1 MNKFVLKS
9 PYTLQ
14 GDQPQAVEALV
25 KGIRNRKQHQV
36 LLGVTGSGK
45 TFTMANVIV
54 REQKPTLI
62 ISPNKT
68 LAGQL
73 FNEFKELFPENA
85 VEFFVSYYDYYQP
98 EAYVPSS
105 DTYIE
110 KDASI
115 NERIDRMR
123 HSATTSLLT
132 RKDVIVI
139 ASVSCIYGIGSPKT
153 YLELAMRISKGQRI
167 SRDDL
172 LRNLISIQYTRNDL
186 DFVRGSFRV
195 RGNNVEIYPASSDER
210 IIRITFNDDQIEK
223 IILKDFLLADVLQ
236 ELEETLVFP
245 ASHYV
250 SKKEDIE
257 RVIKQVK
264 SDLAEQVHLF
274 KNQNKLLEAERLEQ
288 RTRYDMEMLK
298 ETGYCNGI
306 ENYSRYLDGRNPGEP
321 PSVLIDFMG
330 NDFLLFI
337 DESHITVPQIGGM
350 HAGDLSRKKTLV
362 EFGFRL
368 PAAID
373 NRPLN
378 FKEFESK
385 LNYAIYVSATPGD
398 YELQKAADYCVEQI
412 IRPTGLLDPELEV
425 RPTRNQVEDLFEE
438 IRKITSRGER
448 VLITTLTKKMA
459 EKLTDYYSEKG
470 VKAKYLHS
478 DIETI
483 ERLKII
489 SELRNGLFDVLIGI
503 NLLREGLDIP
513 EVSLVG
519 ILEADQEGFLRSKR
533 SLIQTFGRAA
543 RNINGKVILYADKI
557 TLAMKGAMEE
567 TERRR
572 ELQEKF
578 NKENGITPKTI
589 IKSRNNLILSI
600 YDKDY
605 LSVSKE
611 FEEKK
616 IFKSLPGVQKE
627 ISRLKKKML
636 MAAQK
641 YHFEDAAKLRDQ
653 IKDLEKMMDNY

>member
-14 GDQPQAVEALV
+14 GDQPQAVEKLV
-25 KGIRNRKQHQV
+25 EGIRNRQRQQV
-36 LLGVTGSGK
+36 LLGITGSGK

-54 REQKPTLI
+54 HEQKPTLI

-73 FNEFKELFPENA
+73 YNEFKELFPENA

-153 YLELAMRISKGQRI
+153 YLELAMKISRGQKI
-167 SRDDL
+167 SRDNL
-172 LRNLISIQYTRNDL
+172 LRNLISIQFTRNDL

-195 RGNNVEIYPASSDER
+195 RGSNVEIYPASSDEK

-223 IILKDFLLADVLQ
+223 IILKDFLLPDILQ
-236 ELEETLVFP
+236 ELDETLIFP

-250 SKKEDIE
+250 SKKEEIE
-257 RVIKQVK
+257 RVIQQVK
-264 SDLAEQVHLF
+264 SDLADQVSYF
-274 KNQNKLLEAERLEQ
+274 KAQNKLLEAERIEQ

-321 PSVLIDFMG
+321 PSVLMDFLG
-330 NDFLLFI
+330 KDFLLFI

-350 HAGDLSRKKTLV
+350 HAGDFSRKKTLV

-385 LNYAIYVSATPGD
+385 ISYVIYVSATPGD
-398 YELQKAADYCVEQI
+398 YEMSKAQNFFVEQI
-412 IRPTGLLDPELEV
+412 IRPTGLLDPITEV
-425 RPTRNQVEDLFEE
+425 RPTQNQVDDLLGE
-438 IRKITSRGER
+438 IRKRISCGDK
-448 VLITTLTKKMA
+448 VLVTTLTKKMA
-459 EKLTDYYSEKG
+459 EKLTDYYCERG
-470 VKAKYLHS
+470 IKAKYLHS
-478 DIETI
+478 DIVTI

-533 SLIQTFGRAA
+533 SLIQTFGRAS
-543 RNINGKVILYADKI
+543 RNINGKVILYGDKK
-557 TLAMKGAMEE
+557 TTAMKEAIEE
-567 TERRR
+567 TEKRRIR
-572 ELQEKF
+572 QEKY
-578 NKENGITPKTI
+578 NQEHGITPKTI
-589 IKSRNNLILSI
+589 VKSRNNLILSI

-605 LSVSKE
+605 LSVPKE
-611 FEEKK
+611 LEERKF
-616 IFKSLPGVQKE
+616 FKSLPGVQKE
-627 ISRLKKKML
+627 IARLKKKML
-636 MAAQK
+636 LSAQK
-641 YHFEDAAKLRDQ
+641 YHFEDAAKFRDQ
-653 IKDLEKMMDNY
+653 IKELENMMDDY